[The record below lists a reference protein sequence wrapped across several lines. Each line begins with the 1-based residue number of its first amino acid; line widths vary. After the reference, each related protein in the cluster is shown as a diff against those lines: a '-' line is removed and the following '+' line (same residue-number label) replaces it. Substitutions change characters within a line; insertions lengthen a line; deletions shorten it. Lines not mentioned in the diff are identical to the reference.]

1 MADIERLDGAGG
13 HLYRVGG
20 DANALSVPGVTTI
33 ITAEMP
39 EPERLTNWRR
49 RQDAAAGV
57 RRALRLMREIPDH
70 PHIAAP
76 GRFDAG
82 IIVDPALVSD
92 ALDDADQRQGW
103 AMDAGSAIHDQI
115 AAFLDQVN
123 SPDVCEAESPETQW
137 HVAAARVIEALEIET
152 WQTEVAG
159 VRMPL
164 YGGTI
169 DLLGFDGNG
178 DAHIVDW
185 KTTAGD
191 FLAEARYREGLQIAA
206 YAGLEIPDPAGG
218 DGLVSMDVVS
228 GHVARL
234 GGDGRVCLCEVD
246 VAALWLDWVQTLDR
260 FQAAATRDRR
270 WFIRR
275 TRRLG

>member
-1 MADIERLDGAGG
+1 MIERLDGPSG
-13 HLYRVGG
+13 HLYRIGG

-33 ITAEMP
+33 IAAEVP
-39 EPERLTNWRR
+39 EPTQLTNWRR
-49 RQDAAAGV
+49 RQDATAG
-57 RRALRLMREIPDH
+57 MET
-70 PHIAAP
+70 
-76 GRFDAG
+76 
-82 IIVDPALVSD
+82 
-92 ALDDADQRQGW
+92 ALDTTTLKGGPGAVPAVVDEALALADRRQHA
-103 AMDAGSAIHDQI
+103 AMDAGTAIHTQI
-115 AAFLDQVN
+115 AAYLDALAVLGPPPQLTV
-123 SPDVCEAESPETQW
+123 SPWMLGAAE
-137 HVAAARVIEALEIET
+137 VISALDLHS

-191 FLAEARYREGLQIAA
+191 FLAEARYREALQIAA

-218 DGLVSMDVVS
+218 DGLVSLDVVQ

-246 VAALWLDWVQTLDR
+246 VVAVWPDWVQILDR
-260 FQAAATRDRR
+260 YRAAATRDRR
-270 WFIRR
+270 WFTRR